1 MTNVEKFRR
10 LLKDIEVLNKNQ
22 EQYKSEILEILM
34 REDAKILE
42 ETEERTV

>member
-22 EQYKSEILEILM
+22 EQYKSEILEIFM
-34 REDAKILE
+34 REDAKIIENTE
-42 ETEERTV
+42 ETA

>member
-34 REDAKILE
+34 REDAKIIENTE
-42 ETEERTV
+42 ETA